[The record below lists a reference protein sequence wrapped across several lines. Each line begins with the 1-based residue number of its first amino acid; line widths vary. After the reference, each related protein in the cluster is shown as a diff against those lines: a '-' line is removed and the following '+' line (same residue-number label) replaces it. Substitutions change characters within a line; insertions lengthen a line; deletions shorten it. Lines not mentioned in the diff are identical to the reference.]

1 MTYGILGF
9 IMKNK
14 EIKKR
19 DKEIEVRS
27 RKKVFFLIGEANPA
41 ISGDII

>member
-9 IMKNK
+9 TMNVK

-19 DKEIEVRS
+19 DEEIELRS